1 MGSMHRPWTDLL
13 PTWLAASR
21 AVGRNRA
28 GQEQARREPAGGTT
42 AHRAALASASAHPSD
57 SSDADRSAATPAG
70 QSAANPTVSSPESP
84 GHPADSRAST
94 FLPLSNAALA
104 FRGYNV
110 VNLGRT
116 AELLATPAY
125 ANTVAAY
132 LNEGSEICSEATGRV
147 VNLLRRVREGR
158 EPTLEDYAESIV
170 LILAMEH
177 AQLKLLHDCFGV
189 DYHKARVSI
198 GFSLGEISALVAGGS
213 FTLRD
218 ALQVPLA
225 VSGDCVALAHDVVMG
240 ILFSK
245 GEAIPLERA
254 EALCLSINS
263 EGDGI
268 IGVSAQLA
276 PNSLLV
282 LGNRSTLQ
290 RFRERMSEIT
300 HVRLSLREN
309 EHRWPPLHTPIMWE
323 RNIPN
328 RASKMLL
335 TIPGG
340 IRKPHPEVLSMVTG
354 TIAYN
359 DYNARDLIARWID
372 HPQRMWDVVNELLVM
387 GIESIIHLGPAPNII
402 PATFERISKNV
413 EAMTQ
418 ASRGLRAA
426 SYVVSRPWLQTLL
439 PRRAALLRAPLVKHI
454 ILEDWLLA
462 HVPQ

>member
-1 MGSMHRPWTDLL
+1 MGSLPRPWTDLL
-13 PTWLAASR
+13 PTWLSAAR
-21 AVGRNRA
+21 DAFA
-28 GQEQARREPAGGTT
+28 PAPVAFGGDPVHSPGSSNVPRD
-42 AHRAALASASAHPSD
+42 AQSAASASTQSP
-57 SSDADRSAATPAG
+57 AAPTQPVEAG
-70 QSAANPTVSSPESP
+70 GATM
-84 GHPADSRAST
+84 
-94 FLPLSNAALA
+94 LPLANAALA

-110 VNLGRT
+110 ANLGRT

-125 ANTVAAY
+125 AGTVTAY
-132 LNEGSEICSEATGRV
+132 LDEASDICGEATGRKV
-147 VNLLRRVREGR
+147 DLLQRVRDGR
-158 EPTLEDYAESIV
+158 EPTLAEYAESIV
-170 LILAMEH
+170 LIVAMEH
-177 AQLKLLHDCFGV
+177 AQLQLLRDCFGI

-218 ALQVPLA
+218 ALRVPLA
-225 VSGDCVALAHDVVMG
+225 VSDDCVALAHDVTMG
-240 ILFSK
+240 IVFSK
-245 GEAIPLERA
+245 GESISLERA

-282 LGNRSTLQ
+282 LGSRSTLR

-300 HVRLSLREN
+300 PVRLSLREN

-328 RASKMLL
+328 RASRMLL

-340 IRKPHPEVLSMVTG
+340 TRKPQPEVLSMVTG

-359 DYNARDLIARWID
+359 EYNARDLIARWID

-402 PATFERISKNV
+402 PATFERIAKNV

-418 ASRGLRAA
+418 ASRGLWAA

-439 PRRAALLRAPLVKHI
+439 PRRAALLRAPLVKHV
-454 ILEDWLLA
+454 ILENWLLEHSDQA
-462 HVPQ
+462 ARS